1 MWKATPSV
9 AQTLLQSSRHC
20 KITHPRGDFQ
30 LSGLIA
36 MAPCDSRRRER
47 CAGYCMRAWLCFL
60 SAALV
65 FAQGRE
71 GGVIR
76 ADPGLDEIVPTS
88 AKIEKL
94 AGNFV
99 FTEGPVW
106 IHEGY
111 LLFSDIPKNVI
122 EKWMPAGGVSVFRNH
137 SGYNGADKP
146 AGAYIGSNGLTLDAQ
161 GRVTICE
168 T

>member
-1 MWKATPSV
+1 
-9 AQTLLQSSRHC
+9 
-20 KITHPRGDFQ
+20 
-30 LSGLIA
+30 
-36 MAPCDSRRRER
+36 
-47 CAGYCMRAWLCFL
+47 MRAWLCFL

-122 EKWMPAGGVSVFRNH
+122 EK
-137 SGYNGADKP
+137 
-146 AGAYIGSNGLTLDAQ
+146 
-161 GRVTICE
+161 
-168 T
+168 